1 MGELFKKKEKKKKG
15 KSKWVRKGSGSSPF
29 PFEMERLQYMVKIF
43 LKMMNDK
50 KCAMS

>member
-29 PFEMERLQYMVKIF
+29 PFEMERLQYTVRIF
-43 LKMMNDK
+43 LKMINGQK
-50 KCAMS
+50 HATS